1 MSTGSRL
8 LDEENR
14 RILKEEYWSKL
25 VRPVKLVYFTRDD
38 PSCQYCDLVKQILD
52 EITDKELTDKIEV
65 VQYDIDKDIDL
76 RRKLGILKA
85 PAIII
90 QGINKGLIKYYGV
103 PAGTEFPAFLE
114 TIVHVSTGE
123 AHLPR
128 EVGEEVEAL
137 EENVNIKVFVTTS
150 CPYCP
155 RMVHTAY
162 MFAML
167 NRRVEAEAW
176 ELSGFPDIAS
186 QYGVYA
192 VPKVV
197 VNEKIEWEG
206 SVTPEY
212 LIRKVKE
219 AIG

>member
-1 MSTGSRL
+1 MSHSHRL
-8 LDEENR
+8 LDDENR

-25 VRPVKLVYFTRDD
+25 TTPVKLVFFTQDD

-65 VQYDIDKDIDL
+65 LQYDFDKDLEL
-76 RRKLGILKA
+76 RKKLGVIKA

-90 QGINKGLIKYYGV
+90 QGKNKGLIKYYGV

-123 AHLPR
+123 AHLP
-128 EVGEEVEAL
+128 ENVAEEVEAL
-137 EENVNIKVFVTTS
+137 EEPVNIKVFVTTS

-162 MFAML
+162 MFAMI
-167 NRRVEAEAW
+167 NRKIEAEAW

-197 VNEKIEWEG
+197 VNDKIEWEG
-206 SVTPEY
+206 SVPPEY
-212 LIRKVKE
+212 LIKKVKE
-219 AIG
+219 AIE